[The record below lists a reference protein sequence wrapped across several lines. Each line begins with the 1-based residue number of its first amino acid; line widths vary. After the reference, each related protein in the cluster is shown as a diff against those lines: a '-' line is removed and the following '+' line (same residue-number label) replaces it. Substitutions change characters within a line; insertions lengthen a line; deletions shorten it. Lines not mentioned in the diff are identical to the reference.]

1 MRGNDVGRGVWG
13 SVVDR
18 DHLFNKDGGE
28 MNGTTIERTNIRD
41 APDGAVIGSL
51 KAGDK
56 ITFAQQGTWL
66 LLSSVNG
73 VPRTGYVNARSVRI
87 VQTVP
92 PPPPPPPPSPTKAVT
107 NIITVFEDG
116 SILVTPQ

>member
-1 MRGNDVGRGVWG
+1 
-13 SVVDR
+13 
-18 DHLFNKDGGE
+18 
-28 MNGTTIERTNIRD
+28 MNGTTIERTVIRPTPSGDPIGNIAANTKIVVD
-41 APDGAVIGSL
+41 VDLGS
-51 KAGDK
+51 
-56 ITFAQQGTWL
+56 WL
-66 LLSSVNG
+66 RLVSVNG